1 LSFPAEREAA
11 RIMNSQSPQPTSHC
25 ISFREVPHTTKLF
38 SSFLEDFGQV
48 SRYYA
53 HPPTAAG
60 IDAAAR
66 EVRLDPGVRKSVAE
80 ILREQN
86 ARFAPGN
93 QMDAP
98 TARNLDRLAA
108 GAVAIVTG
116 QQVGLFSGPAYTF
129 YKAISAVRIAEETTS
144 RGIDAVPI
152 FWLATEDHDLAEVNH
167 STWVTRNGLARYDLP
182 ARDADAGK
190 RVGEV
195 ALGEAAQSI
204 VGLASQTLQGPG
216 ADDVSRALHES
227 YAPGETYGSAFG
239 KLAVRLLAGRGII
252 FIDPLDIRF
261 HRLVAPIFLRVL
273 DDAAPLTDALLA
285 RSKELESAGLHAQV
299 KVTHETT
306 LLFHNIDGR
315 REPLRS
321 RNGKFFA
328 GDAELSREQIA
339 ATIASQPD
347 LITPNALLRPVMQD
361 SLLPTAAYIG
371 GPAEVAYLAQS
382 QTVYARILGRMPAIL
397 PRASFTIVEQP
408 IARFL
413 AQYGL
418 EMRDFL
424 KGSQH
429 VRTKMEQ
436 KALPDVLVARFDK
449 SEEEISALLKSY
461 REPLGRLD
469 STLLEALE
477 VTERKMLYQFSQLKA
492 KVARAENF
500 RSGVLDRH
508 EKILLDALYPNGEL
522 QERTLS
528 ALPFIAAYGPAFL
541 DDLAALV
548 SVAGSENARSCV
560 YQHHVLFL

>member
-1 LSFPAEREAA
+1 MS
-11 RIMNSQSPQPTSHC
+11 SQPQSHC

-38 SSFLEDFGQV
+38 SSFLEDFSQV
-48 SRYYA
+48 AKYYA

-60 IDAAAR
+60 VEAAAR
-66 EVRLDPGVRKSVAE
+66 GVRLDPRVREAVVE
-80 ILREQN
+80 VLRDQN
-86 ARFAPGN
+86 VRFAAGREI
-93 QMDAP
+93 DSA
-98 TARNLDRLAA
+98 TTRNLDRMAA

-129 YKAISAVRIAEETTS
+129 YKAITAVRVAEETTR

-182 ARDADAGK
+182 SRDEDAGK

-195 ALGEAAQSI
+195 ALGEAAQA
-204 VGLASQTLQGPG
+204 LAGVAAQTLQGPG
-216 ADDVSRALHES
+216 AEEVSRALHES
-227 YAPGETYGSAFG
+227 YAAGETYGSAFG
-239 KLAVRLLAGRGII
+239 KLLARLLAGRGII
-252 FIDPLDIRF
+252 FIDPLDVRL
-261 HRLVAPIFLRVL
+261 HRLVAPVFLRAL
-273 DDAAPLTDALLA
+273 EEAAPLTDELIA

-299 KVTHETT
+299 KVTRETT

-339 ATIASQPD
+339 ATIESQPD

-382 QTVYARILGRMPAIL
+382 RVVYQRILGRMPAIL

-408 IARFL
+408 VARFL
-413 AQYGL
+413 SQYEL

-424 KGSQH
+424 HGSQH
-429 VRTKMEQ
+429 VRAQMEQ
-436 KALPDVLVARFDK
+436 KALPGALVARFDK
-449 SEEEISALLKSY
+449 SEEELSALLKSF

-477 VTERKMLYQFSQLKA
+477 VSERKMLYQFSQLKA

-522 QERTLS
+522 QERTVS
-528 ALPFIAAYGPAFL
+528 ALPYIAAYGPEFL
-541 DDLAALV
+541 DGLAARA
-548 SVAGSENARSCV
+548 SVAGAENARSCV

>member
-1 LSFPAEREAA
+1 MTAQME
-11 RIMNSQSPQPTSHC
+11 SHC

-38 SSFLEDFGQV
+38 SSFLEDFSQV
-48 SRYYA
+48 SKYYA
-53 HPPTAAG
+53 HLPTAAG

-66 EVRLDPGVRKSVAE
+66 EVRLDPGVRKAVVE
-80 ILREQN
+80 VLREQN
-86 ARFAPGN
+86 ARFAAEN
-93 QMDAP
+93 KIDSA

-129 YKAISAVRIAEETTS
+129 YKAISAVRVAEETTR

-167 STWVTRNGLARYDLP
+167 STWVTRNGLTRYDLP
-182 ARDADAGK
+182 ARDEDVGK

-195 ALGEAAQSI
+195 ALGEAIQAL
-204 VGLASQTLQGPG
+204 VGAAAQTLQGPG
-216 ADDVSRALHES
+216 ADEVSRALHES
-227 YAPGETYGSAFG
+227 YTPSETFGSAFG
-239 KLAVRLLAGRGII
+239 RLMARLLAGRGII
-252 FIDPLDIRF
+252 FIDPLDVRLHKLFVPSFGQAIRDAD
-261 HRLVAPIFLRVL
+261 LLR
-273 DDAAPLTDALLA
+273 DALLA
-285 RSKELESAGLHAQV
+285 RSKELEGAGLHAQV
-299 KVTHETT
+299 KVTRETT
-306 LLFHNIDGR
+306 LLFWSVAGR
-315 REPLRS
+315 REPVRS
-321 RNGKFFA
+321 RNGNFVV
-328 GDAELSREQIA
+328 GDREVSSREILQAIDRQPEA
-339 ATIASQPD
+339 FSAS
-347 LITPNALLRPVMQD
+347 ALLRPVLQD
-361 SLLPTAAYIG
+361 TFLPTAAYIG

-382 QTVYARILGRMPAIL
+382 QVIYQRILGRMPAIL
-397 PRASFTIVEQP
+397 PRASFTIIEQP

-413 AQYGL
+413 SQYGL

-424 KGSQH
+424 RGSQH
-429 VRTKMEQ
+429 VRAQMEQ
-436 KALPDVLVARFDK
+436 KALPDALVARFEK
-449 SEEEISALLKSY
+449 SEAEISALLQSY
-461 REPLGRLD
+461 RDPLGRLD
-469 STLLEALE
+469 STLLDALE

-548 SVAGSENARSCV
+548 SVAGSESARSCV

>member
-1 LSFPAEREAA
+1 
-11 RIMNSQSPQPTSHC
+11 MTSQMESHC
-25 ISFREVPHTTKLF
+25 ITFREVPHTTKLF
-38 SSFLEDFGQV
+38 SSFLDDFSQV
-48 SRYYA
+48 SKYYA

-66 EVRLDPGVRKSVAE
+66 EVRLDPGVRKAVVE
-80 ILREQN
+80 VLREQN
-86 ARFAPGN
+86 VRFAPGN
-93 QMDAP
+93 KIDAGM
-98 TARNLDRLAA
+98 ARNFDRLAA
-108 GAVAIVTG
+108 SAVAIVTG

-129 YKAISAVRIAEETTS
+129 YKAISAVRVAEETTR

-167 STWVTRNGLARYDLP
+167 STWVTRNGLTRYDLP
-182 ARDADAGK
+182 ARDEDASK

-195 ALGEAAQSI
+195 ALGEAVQAL
-204 VGLASQTLQGPG
+204 VAAAAQTLQGPG
-216 ADDVSRALHES
+216 AEDVSRALHES
-227 YAPGETYGSAFG
+227 YAPGETFGSAFG
-239 KLAVRLLAGRGII
+239 KLMARLLAGRGII
-252 FIDPLDIRF
+252 FIDPLDVRL
-261 HRLVAPIFLRVL
+261 HRLVAPVFLRAL
-273 DDAAPLTDALLA
+273 DDAGLLAEALLA
-285 RSKELESAGLHAQV
+285 RAKELESAGLHAQV
-299 KVTHETT
+299 KVTRETT

-328 GDAELSREQIA
+328 GETELSREQVA
-339 ATIASQPD
+339 ATIEATPD
-347 LITPNALLRPVMQD
+347 LITPNALLRPIVQD

-382 QTVYARILGRMPAIL
+382 QVVYAKILGRMPAIL

-424 KGSQH
+424 RGSQH
-429 VRTKMEQ
+429 VRAQMEQ
-436 KALPDVLVARFDK
+436 KALPDALVARFDK
-449 SEEEISALLKSY
+449 SEAEISALLKSY

-469 STLLEALE
+469 STLLDALE
-477 VTERKMLYQFSQLKA
+477 VAERKMLYQFNQLKA

-508 EKILLDALYPNGEL
+508 ERILLDALYPNGEL

-541 DDLAALV
+541 DDLAALA
-548 SVAGSENARSCV
+548 SVAGSETARSCV

>member
-1 LSFPAEREAA
+1 MPLPACEAA
-11 RIMNSQSPQPTSHC
+11 SIMTAQNSQMDSHC

-48 SRYYA
+48 SKYYA

-66 EVRLDPGVRKSVAE
+66 EVRLDAGVRKVVVE
-80 ILREQN
+80 VLREQN
-86 ARFAPGN
+86 ARFAREN
-93 QMDAP
+93 EIDSA

-108 GAVAIVTG
+108 GAIAIVTG

-129 YKAISAVRIAEETTS
+129 YKAISAVRVAEETTR
-144 RGIDAVPI
+144 RGVDAVPI

-182 ARDADAGK
+182 ARDEDAGR

-195 ALGEAAQSI
+195 VLGEAVQSL
-204 VGLASQTLQGPG
+204 VGTAAQTLQGPG
-216 ADDVSRALHES
+216 AEEVSRALHES
-227 YAPGETYGSAFG
+227 YTPGETFGSAFG
-239 KLAVRLLAGRGII
+239 KLMARLLAGRGII
-252 FIDPLDIRF
+252 FIDPLDVRL
-261 HRLVAPIFLRVL
+261 HRLVAPVFLRAL
-273 DDAAPLTDALLA
+273 DDAGPLTESLLVS
-285 RSKELESAGLHAQV
+285 SKGLEGASLHAQV
-299 KVTHETT
+299 KVTRETT

-321 RNGKFFA
+321 RNGKFVA
-328 GDAELSREQIA
+328 GETELSRDQIA
-339 ATIASQPD
+339 ATIAAAPD

-382 QTVYARILGRMPAIL
+382 QVVYAKILGRMPAIL

-424 KGSQH
+424 RGSQH
-429 VRTKMEQ
+429 VRAQMEQ
-436 KALPDVLVARFDK
+436 KALPDALVSRFDK
-449 SEEEISALLKSY
+449 SEEDLSALLKSY

-469 STLLEALE
+469 STLLDALD
-477 VTERKMLYQFSQLKA
+477 VAERKMLYQFSQLKA

-508 EKILLDALYPNGEL
+508 ERILLDALYPNAEL

-528 ALPFIAAYGPAFL
+528 ALPFIAAYGSAFL
-541 DDLAALV
+541 DDLAGLA

-560 YQHHVLFL
+560 HQHHVLFL

>member
-1 LSFPAEREAA
+1 MTE
-11 RIMNSQSPQPTSHC
+11 PQGSHC

-38 SSFLEDFGQV
+38 ASFLEDFSQV
-48 SRYYA
+48 SRYYG

-66 EVRLDPGVRKSVAE
+66 EVRLDPGVRKVVVE
-80 ILREQN
+80 VLREQN
-86 ARFAPGN
+86 ARFAPGGET
-93 QMDAP
+93 DP
-98 TARNLDRLAA
+98 GTARNLERLAA

-129 YKAISAVRIAEETTS
+129 YKAITAARVAEETTR
-144 RGIDAVPI
+144 RGINAVPV

-167 STWVTRNGLARYDLP
+167 STWVTRTGLARYDLP
-182 ARDADAGK
+182 AHGEDLGK

-195 ALGEAAQSI
+195 VLGDAAQSL
-204 VGLASQTLQGPG
+204 VGVAAQTLQGPG
-216 ADDVSRALHES
+216 AEDVSRALQES
-227 YAPGETYGSAFG
+227 YAPNETYGSAFG
-239 KLAVRLLAGRGII
+239 KLLARLLAGRGII
-252 FIDPLDIRF
+252 LIDPLDVRL
-261 HRLVAPIFLRVL
+261 HRLVAPVFLRAL
-273 DDAAPLTDALLA
+273 DEAGPLTEALLA
-285 RSKELESAGLHAQV
+285 RAKELEAAGLHAQV
-299 KVTHETT
+299 KVTRETT

-321 RNGKFFA
+321 RNGKFAA
-328 GDAELSREQIA
+328 GETELSRDEIA
-339 ATIASQPD
+339 RTIESQPD

-382 QTVYARILGRMPAIL
+382 QIAYARILGRMPAIL

-413 AQYGL
+413 AQYQL
-418 EMRDFL
+418 ELRDFL
-424 KGSQH
+424 RGPQY
-429 VRTKMEQ
+429 VRTHMEQ
-436 KALPDVLVARFDK
+436 KALPEALVARFDK
-449 SEEEISALLKSY
+449 GEAELDTLLKSY

-469 STLLEALE
+469 STLLEALD
-477 VTERKMLYQFSQLKA
+477 VAERKMLYQFVQLKA

-508 EKILLDALYPNGEL
+508 ERILLDALYPNGEL

-541 DDLAALV
+541 DELGELA
-548 SVAGSENARSCV
+548 SVAGAESVRSCV